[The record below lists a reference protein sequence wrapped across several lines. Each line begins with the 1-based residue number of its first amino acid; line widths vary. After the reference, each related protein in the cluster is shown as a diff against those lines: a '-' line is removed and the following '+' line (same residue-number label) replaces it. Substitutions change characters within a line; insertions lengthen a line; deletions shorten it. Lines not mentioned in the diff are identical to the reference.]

1 MTSPEQP
8 DDQRD
13 ALFIAD
19 FHPGLGARLARQH
32 AHGYDAPAGR
42 ARFLLWLAAH
52 ADDGDGSL
60 QDYLARVTRLPR
72 LSAEEETGLAA
83 RIAAGRLAEGRLA
96 EGRGTLTAEARA
108 SLERIVQDGSQ
119 AVTRLLEASLWLVTS
134 AAERFTG
141 RGMPFADLVQE
152 GNLGLVRAIQ
162 HYDHTKGYRFAPFAT
177 WWIRQAI
184 TRAIS
189 AQPRLTPVPEPEA
202 EDTDEL
208 TRAERRLLQALGREP
223 TPEELAAE
231 LDLPPGTTSS
241 SRQTPGQDRD
251 T

>member
-52 ADDGDGSL
+52 ADDGDEPL

-83 RIAAGRLAEGRLA
+83 RIAAGRLAESRLA
-96 EGRGTLTAEARA
+96 EGRGTLTTEARA

-119 AVTRLLEASLWLVTS
+119 SVTRLLEANLWLVTS

-162 HYDHTKGYRFAPFAT
+162 QYDHTKGYRFAPFAT

-184 TRAIS
+184 TRAV
-189 AQPRLTPVPEPEA
+189 AGRLRLPRVPVQALE
-202 EDTDEL
+202 TGGIDEL
-208 TRAERRLLQALGREP
+208 ALAERRMHEAVGREP
-223 TPEELAAE
+223 TPEELAAD
-231 LDLPPGTTSS
+231 LDLPAPATSRSPERPG
-241 SRQTPGQDRD
+241 PGF
-251 T
+251 